1 METSKI
7 QLWIGCIYTTLLF
20 MGCKNKNTYFNGVR
34 EEERKSE
41 KREMGERGERIDF
54 VYIILISCM

>member
-1 METSKI
+1 
-7 QLWIGCIYTTLLF
+7 

-34 EEERKSE
+34 EEERKSG